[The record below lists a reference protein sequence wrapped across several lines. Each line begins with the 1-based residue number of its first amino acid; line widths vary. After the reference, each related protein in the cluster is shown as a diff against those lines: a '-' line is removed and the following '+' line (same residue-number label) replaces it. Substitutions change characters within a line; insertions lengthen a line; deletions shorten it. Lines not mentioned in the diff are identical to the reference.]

1 MKRFFWVFILTLMI
15 FMPVFAEEQVK
26 ETYKLN
32 GQVEYD
38 DNPVETIYLDETI
51 EKPQVNI
58 PQKTITLP
66 VGILNIT
73 SNSNTAR
80 SALARAMVNRNS
92 LGDILPLSDSVVAQT
107 GGWSYGST
115 WSEAI
120 SHSQLESTAGMFV
133 RYDSARRFAVTT
145 SFNRSANRD
154 LDSQQYSLIK
164 FTPEWK
170 ITDKLTLK
178 DSFTNY
184 TNGTKNKN
192 EIIIVYTP
200 ALKKY
205 ADSLKF
211 QLGIAQ
217 SFYSNGNQ
225 SSGIN
230 FSTGFK
236 L

>member
-1 MKRFFWVFILTLMI
+1 MKKLFLILVIALTLLPAI
-15 FMPVFAEEQVK
+15 SEEKQVK

-38 DNPVETIYLDETI
+38 DNTVETIYLDETI

-58 PQKTITLP
+58 PQKTLKIP
-66 VGILNIT
+66 AGILNIT
-73 SNSNTAR
+73 SNANTAR
-80 SALARAMVNRNS
+80 SALARVMVNRNS
-92 LGDILPLSDSVVAQT
+92 LGDILPLNGSVVAQT
-107 GGWSYGST
+107 GGLSYGST
-115 WSEAI
+115 WDESI
-120 SHSQLESTAGMFV
+120 SYSQLEATASMFV
-133 RYDSARRFAVTT
+133 RYDSARRFSLST
-145 SFNRSANRD
+145 SFNKSANRD
-154 LDSQQYSLIK
+154 LNNQYSTFRI
-164 FTPEWK
+164 TPEWH

-184 TNGTKNKN
+184 VNGTKNKN
-192 EIIIVYTP
+192 EVIIVYTP

-211 QLGIAQ
+211 QLGVAQ
-217 SFYSNGNQ
+217 SFYANGNQ

-230 FSTGFK
+230 FSTGFR